1 MYKDNIIRILVKT
14 AIGFAVA
21 FFVMTHLEND
31 WGFSAWCS
39 MAFVFST
46 VPYGWT
52 TVNKYLGNWFVTG
65 SIVAV
70 VISFFAKFLLSLL
83 VGWIVLPIALIY
95 NIVKMVRENK
105 QMQLES
111 TTNL

>member
-21 FFVMTHLEND
+21 FFVMTQLEKD

-52 TVNKYLGNWFVTG
+52 TINKYLGNWFVTG
-65 SIVAV
+65 SAAAV

-83 VGWIVLPIALIY
+83 VGWIVTPIALIY
-95 NIVKMVRENK
+95 NVVKMVNENK
-105 QMQLES
+105 QMQLEEKY
-111 TTNL
+111 

>member
-1 MYKDNIIRILVKT
+1 MYKKNIIQILVKT

-21 FFVMTHLEND
+21 FFVMTQLESD
-31 WGFSAWCS
+31 WSFNSWCS
-39 MAFVFST
+39 MAFMFST

-65 SIVAV
+65 SVAAV

-83 VGWIVLPIALIY
+83 VGWIVTPVALIY
-95 NIVKMVRENK
+95 NIVKMVNERK
-105 QMQLES
+105 LMQLEEKY
-111 TTNL
+111 